1 MRERYEKVVTDYYP
15 LRPGKTY
22 LKADLVYQNELGTTT
37 VVEVTVGHTVA
48 LRPVGEKH
56 KIRATG
62 YTASKHEREKR
73 DKYLSHYLLD
83 GAPLEIIS
91 LETGGHFGAGTVE
104 FLRKLAARQP
114 TAPLKSYHWT
124 SAVARIAVGLRKH
137 VAQTVLRW
145 RFAVQSKISGVV
157 GDGGSGTD
165 DGAGSVQGSVSSEGM
180 M

>member
-1 MRERYEKVVTDYYP
+1 V
-15 LRPGKTY
+15 Y
-22 LKADLVYQNELGTTT
+22 LNELGSTT
-37 VVEVTVGHTVA
+37 VVEV
-48 LRPVGEKH
+48 
-56 KIRATG
+56 TG

-73 DKYLSHYLLD
+73 DKYLSHYFLD

-114 TAPLKSYHWT
+114 TAPLKSYHLT

-145 RFAVQSKISGVV
+145 RFAVQSRISGVV

-165 DGAGSVQGSVSSEGM
+165 DGAGSVQGSVSSEDM